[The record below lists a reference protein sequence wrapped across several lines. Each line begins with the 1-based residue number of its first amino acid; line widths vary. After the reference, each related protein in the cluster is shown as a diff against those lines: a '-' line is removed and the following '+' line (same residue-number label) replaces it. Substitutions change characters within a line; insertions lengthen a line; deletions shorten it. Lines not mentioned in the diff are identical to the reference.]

1 MNHVEFAKKTQEIGY
16 VWHFYYLWHLACY
29 CRRHIPVLVMVLHIL
44 SMFLNILS
52 RFLKSF
58 HGYTEPSRNW
68 PSSSRVNLETYYF
81 TGISRNFTST
91 SRAHVLGHHLGS
103 VYIQGFYQ
111 NHSKKYVSSSTQYT
125 AAHESSSSIFPA
137 KQVMPRGG
145 PPLNLVF
152 PYVEA
157 KLALWRP
164 GSWYIHDHI
173 CKYCRFTKI
182 YSGSPDLL
190 TTSYNILHRLTAS
203 FQ

>member
-1 MNHVEFAKKTQEIGY
+1 MFGTFTIYDTCMLLSQTY
-16 VWHFYYLWHLACY
+16 PCACHGSTY
-29 CRRHIPVLVMVLHIL
+29 SVNV
-44 SMFLNILS
+44 LNILS

-111 NHSKKYVSSSTQYT
+111 NHSKNMSALPPNTLLRMSL
-125 AAHESSSSIFPA
+125 PA
-137 KQVMPRGG
+137 VYSRQNRWCQEGG